1 MKKITLLLTMSALMC
16 AVTLQAQVAINQ
28 DGSNASSSSILDV
41 KDASDNPAFFIETTG
56 DVGVGTTNP
65 TESLDVVGNVK
76 FSGALMPNN
85 DAGTS
90 GQLLISEGPGT
101 AATWGAEML
110 NRSQTTAIGKFY
122 SGSINIPGGYY
133 YNPGILILTLSD
145 PNCVETSTCY
155 ITWTGPLPTGV
166 EYGEL
171 TYTVEAQTGQWIFHF
186 ANRTGYNLNNFE
198 FSFVAFY

>member
-65 TESLDVVGNVK
+65 TEALDVIGNVK
-76 FSGALMPNN
+76 FSGAIMPNN

-101 AATWGAEML
+101 PATWGAEML

-122 SGSINIPGGYY
+122 VNGIDITTPYLELTIN
-133 YNPGILILTLSD
+133 D
-145 PNCVETSTCY
+145 ADCVNTSTCF
-155 ITWTGPLPTGV
+155 ISWVGPLPSGIN
-166 EYGEL
+166 YGDL
-171 TYTVEAQTGQWIFHF
+171 VLTVEAQNGHWIFHI
-186 ANRTGYNLNNFE
+186 ANYTGYAITGL
-198 FSFVAFY
+198 SLSYVAFY